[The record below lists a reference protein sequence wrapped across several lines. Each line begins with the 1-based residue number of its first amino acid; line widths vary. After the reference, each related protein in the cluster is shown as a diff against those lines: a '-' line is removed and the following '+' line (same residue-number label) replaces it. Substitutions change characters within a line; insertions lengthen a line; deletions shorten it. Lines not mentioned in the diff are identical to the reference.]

1 MMTDARH
8 ASDPEGDVL
17 VVWKL
22 DRLSRNRA
30 HLVNTVQDL
39 AARGHCPGA
48 AAALS
53 TRDLRPGHTTHDG
66 VKIIDRR
73 HAPAPILLDSPDG
86 VAFVIDLLCFL
97 VSPSLRNQSYLDLC
111 G

>member
-1 MMTDARH
+1 M
-8 ASDPEGDVL
+8 L

-53 TRDLRPGHTTHDG
+53 TGT
-66 VKIIDRR
+66 
-73 HAPAPILLDSPDG
+73 
-86 VAFVIDLLCFL
+86 
-97 VSPSLRNQSYLDLC
+97 
-111 G
+111 